1 MEAIHYAIE
10 PVNPGAHLFAVTLW
24 IAHPD
29 PAGQKLSLPVWI
41 PGSYLIREFARHI
54 DSLSIERRAQPPQA
68 PGMNEH
74 DGRVR
79 LSLARR
85 ELSAG

>member
-29 PAGQKLSLPVWI
+29 
-41 PGSYLIREFARHI
+41 R
-54 DSLSIERRAQPPQA
+54 
-68 PGMNEH
+68 N
-74 DGRVR
+74 
-79 LSLARR
+79 
-85 ELSAG
+85 